1 MFNLGYSH
9 STAARLPGAE
19 IAIIL
24 TASAVLTLPLFGLV
38 GRLDEL
44 LVRSLFIR

>member
-1 MFNLGYSH
+1 MFKLGYSH
-9 STAARLPGAE
+9 STAAWLPGAE

-24 TASAVLTLPLFGLV
+24 TASTVLPLFGLV